1 MGSRQVRTLG
11 GWSFRAWGEGRGGQG
26 LSPWHY
32 GLPGGLQGMGPSPA
46 SLFFPLGLQRPL
58 ARHLLNQ
65 SPRPP
70 PACSTGHQHHCLS
83 INIKWTGDR
92 FGSKESQ
99 TAV

>member
-1 MGSRQVRTLG
+1 MRTLG

-46 SLFFPLGLQRPL
+46 SLFFPCGLVRPL

-70 PACSTGHQHHCLS
+70 PACSTGHQHIVFQS
-83 INIKWTGDR
+83 ISSGLVTDLGAKNPKQPYK
-92 FGSKESQ
+92 SH
-99 TAV
+99 